1 MSRSIPSFFIVFL
14 LGNIPNFVSYL
25 LEFDEFC
32 ERIVNASSLYF
43 LYLSKSQETKSPKIV
58 SPPLFLSVQRNIRG
72 ISSLILHPAFSSPP
86 FDEWNSKKRGEQ
98 EEHRRRKKGERGKL
112 DTSPQAER
120 APCPDLLSRKVARH
134 TPPPP
139 PSIPPKAASPRASTN
154 SGAGEPLSLL
164 AALSL
169 LRFQFITT
177 RQIITDKR
185 RETTAATKHRRPP
198 RRRFSANNAA

>member
-1 MSRSIPSFFIVFL
+1 M
-14 LGNIPNFVSYL
+14 
-25 LEFDEFC
+25 
-32 ERIVNASSLYF
+32 NASSLYF
-43 LYLSKSQETKSPKIV
+43 LYLSISQETKSPKIV
-58 SPPLFLSVQRNIRG
+58 SPPLFLSVQRNIL
-72 ISSLILHPAFSSPP
+72 SSFILHSPLLP

-98 EEHRRRKKGERGKL
+98 EEHRRKKGERGKL

-154 SGAGEPLSLL
+154 SGAGESLSLL

>member
-1 MSRSIPSFFIVFL
+1 MNTSR
-14 LGNIPNFVSYL
+14 Y
-25 LEFDEFC
+25 FD
-32 ERIVNASSLYF
+32 
-43 LYLSKSQETKSPKIV
+43 SKSIETRFFTLFSLPLKI
-58 SPPLFLSVQRNIRG
+58 SRDKIAKNRFAAPFPLRSKKH
-72 ISSLILHPAFSSPP
+72 SLILHPAFSSPP

>member
-43 LYLSKSQETKSPKIV
+43 LYLSKSQETKSAKIV

-120 APCPDLLSRKVARH
+120 ALPRLIKSKSCASH
-134 TPPPP
+134 SS
-139 PSIPPKAASPRASTN
+139 PSSLHSPKSC
-154 SGAGEPLSLL
+154 EPTS
-164 AALSL
+164 
-169 LRFQFITT
+169 F
-177 RQIITDKR
+177 D
-185 RETTAATKHRRPP
+185 
-198 RRRFSANNAA
+198 